1 MADTIEQI
9 RWRNFEFLFQ
19 KFKDEVRRA
28 DPDAKDRGML
38 KAFSERLE
46 MNRVYV
52 SQVNNQRKVIGTET
66 ADKIEKVLKLDPGWM
81 DTDHSIEALA
91 DNDDA
96 RSFNEA
102 VMALYAQ
109 APEASKSALLKIF
122 SALVAGKPL
131 DKIT

>member
-19 KFKDEVRRA
+19 QFKDDLRRG
-28 DPDAKDRGML
+28 DPGAPDRGML
-38 KAFSERLE
+38 KKFAERLDL
-46 MNRVYV
+46 NPIYL
-52 SQVNNQRKVIGTET
+52 SQINNHRKVIGTET
-66 ADKIEKVLKLDPGWM
+66 SDKIEKRLNLEPGWM
-81 DTDHSIEALA
+81 DTDHSLESLA

-96 RSFNEA
+96 RAFNEA

-131 DKIT
+131 DQIK

>member
-1 MADTIEQI
+1 
-9 RWRNFEFLFQ
+9 
-19 KFKDEVRRA
+19 
-28 DPDAKDRGML
+28 ML
-38 KAFSERLE
+38 KAFSERLG

-52 SQVNNQRKVIGTET
+52 SQVNNHRKVIGTET
-66 ADKIEKVLKLDPGWM
+66 ADKIENVLKLGKGWM
-81 DTDHSIEALA
+81 DTDHTVEALA

-96 RSFNEA
+96 RAFNEA